1 MNKKIEELR
10 FYAELKRRSSADK
23 LVGNIN
29 TVSNICENLLAK
41 VNNAFPHFTN
51 HDIQHS
57 FRVAEFMYDLLPL
70 EISEYNDTEITLMLF
85 SALTHDIG
93 MASFQLDQIRF
104 DQIEDI
110 RLNHHER
117 SKDYIN
123 DEKLFNK
130 ILFDINGF
138 DSRPDIIN
146 IDISHNKD
154 ISWIKKNIR
163 EKKTFGSDQV
173 NLWFICFLLRLSD
186 FIDFDRQRAPSFVYD
201 LLKSEFQKNNNYEK
215 SIEEWEKQ
223 ISIRDFN
230 HIFRNTSS
238 DKLLIE
244 IRFEAETK
252 NSKVTNLLFNFFESV
267 EKEISEIIA
276 NNIGDTKYFL
286 PLRSQIIHQVVQ
298 NDVCVK
304 PLKQYMDYL
313 SISSLLMGENLYSD
327 SRHALIE
334 LIQNSIDA
342 VSVMSEIKQN
352 HFLPSIEIS
361 IDNEHFYI
369 KDNGIGM
376 SLNVIEKYF
385 LCVGKSFYK
394 SQDYHFNY
402 KPIGHFGIGFL
413 SSFLLSD
420 TVTVKTVD
428 YKDSKK
434 LIEIELNKNSNYV
447 CISELENTESIEG
460 TTVIL
465 ERNKVLDVFGGIE
478 NIIEFLEKNI
488 ITKNISFSFFDGKS
502 KKDIVINQMNNCN
515 NKIVN
520 NLEISYDL
528 LFDDYTYKGTDDF
541 LNECSYIFNP
551 EYDNTELINEDV
563 YQCLL
568 DDNENYLEC
577 LLGNDDR
584 ISILTIGLLSSE
596 QEELLDMNKE
606 YFYDDDD
613 ILQVYEGRF
622 DNFDEEIK
630 IISNPIELNREFP
643 SYGHILYESGEDIF
657 YDLSEDEILA
667 IAKNIMYESRLYFCR
682 VEEKNIF
689 ITGTTYLFFE
699 RDISLYQESHIYL
712 KNILI
717 PGGKLKIPYLFP
729 CIKIKN
735 ILVNILDDCEI
746 NVTRDKLSNHDLDEL
761 GYAIGKA
768 IHLDVYEKK
777 KIANKELSETELFL
791 LKEFINKYYSDNNR
805 YCK

>member
-1 MNKKIEELR
+1 MNKKIEEIRL
-10 FYAELKRRSSADK
+10 YAELKRRSSADK
-23 LVGNIN
+23 LIGNIN
-29 TVSNICENLLAK
+29 TVSNICENILAK
-41 VNNAFPHFTN
+41 VNNTFPHFTN

-70 EISEYNDTEITLMLF
+70 EISKYNDAEIALMLF

-93 MASFQLDQIRF
+93 MASFQLDQICF

-163 EKKTFGSDQV
+163 QKKTFGSDQV
-173 NLWFICFLLRLSD
+173 NLWFICFILRLSD

-201 LLKSEFQKNNNYEK
+201 LLKSEFHKNINYEK
-215 SIEEWEKQ
+215 SVEEWEKQ

-238 DKLLIE
+238 GKLLIE
-244 IRFEAETK
+244 IRFEAETN

-267 EKEISEIIA
+267 EKEIAEIIA
-276 NNIGDTKYFL
+276 NNIEDTKYFL

-413 SSFLLSD
+413 SSFLLTD
-420 TVTVKTVD
+420 TVTIKTVD
-428 YKDSKK
+428 YKDSNKM
-434 LIEIELNKNSNYV
+434 IEIELNKNSNYV
-447 CISELENTESIEG
+447 CISELENTDFIEG

-465 ERNKVLDVFGGIE
+465 EKNKILEIFKSIE
-478 NIIEFLEKNI
+478 NIIEYLDKNI
-488 ITKNISFSFFDGKS
+488 LTNKIDFSFNDGKS
-502 KKDIVINQMNNCN
+502 KKNIVTKIMNNSN
-515 NKIVN
+515 NRFVSK
-520 NLEISYDL
+520 LEICYDL
-528 LFDDYTYKGTDDF
+528 LFDDYTYNSTDDF
-541 LNECSYIFNP
+541 LNEASFIFNP
-551 EYDNTELINEDV
+551 NYEKKDLIDEEYYQDLLAEKEDPF
-563 YQCLL
+563 
-568 DDNENYLEC
+568 EN
-577 LLGNDDR
+577 LLGEDDT

-596 QEELLDMNKE
+596 QEDLLDMNRE
-606 YFYDDDD
+606 YFYEDDD
-613 ILQVYEGRF
+613 ILQVYDGQF
-622 DNFDEEIK
+622 DNFEEEVS
-630 IISNPIELNREFP
+630 IISNPDELNRKFQ

-689 ITGTTYLFFE
+689 ITGTTYLFFGKN
-699 RDISLYQESHIYL
+699 INLYQESRIYL

-717 PGGKLKIPYLFP
+717 PGVSLKIPYLFP

-746 NVTRDKLSNHDLDEL
+746 NVSRDKISNQDLDDL

-768 IHLDVYEKK
+768 IHLDVYKKK
-777 KIANKELSETELFL
+777 KIANKELSETELSL
-791 LKEFINKYYSDNNR
+791 LNDFIDKYYSDNNR
-805 YCK
+805 YCE